1 MRKAHLPL
9 SVFIFIFISILLG
22 PVYAEDHVYA
32 VQIGAFKNEDN
43 AVSLVDT
50 LKVQGYNAY
59 LKKDPSSLQ
68 AKTPW
73 NVVYAG
79 PYSTQEDARK
89 ASADLSRNKF
99 IKTPLVITE
108 NSSPATEISPQ
119 PIILAQ
125 AGQQSDATPAAAAPT
140 VAPVVKA
147 EKKQGSQKDPK
158 TTPPP
163 QDNLIFQQDQS
174 IKPLPV
180 SPLLEEGIKQYKEEN
195 YEEAIDILTK
205 ARQQDKTASAPA
217 FFLGLAYKQTNDY
230 QKALEQFQDAVTL
243 KPAIK
248 EAVIELIDVLNQL
261 EQLDEAM
268 KWIAVAEKNNIVPAK
283 TAFLKGMILSK
294 KGQYAPAIAAF
305 EKSKQL
311 EKSYT
316 QAADFQIAIAYMSDR
331 KYAKAKE
338 RFQAAV
344 TQDPLSDLGTF
355 ARRYQDIV
363 EEQSFLQRPLR
374 VTLGI
379 TGQYDTNMLQEP
391 LTYPGLPDAGTE
403 QSLALNSS
411 LRLDYVPILPGR
423 WLFNAGYGAV
433 SRLHQKNST
442 RYDLLANTFNAA
454 PGYDFGRFA
463 LNLSGNYTFV
473 MKRGDY
479 DNNGGGYRR
488 YSENFSVGPLF
499 RFLANGNHIFELYT
513 GYASK
518 DYFKST
524 PVGNP
529 QDNMS
534 ACGLDSYLSWMWLF
548 QNGGLFNARVSF
560 NVDNADGIYWDN
572 RSYKVTL
579 NMIYPIW
586 KKINLQLGGEYN
598 LVPYRYENQYFNN
611 TVRLDQIS
619 TGIIGFNWYIN
630 RNITGLIQYTGI
642 RDNSNTYIY
651 DYSRSLWSAGVEL
664 RF

>member
-1 MRKAHLPL
+1 MRKAYPLL
-9 SVFIFIFISILLG
+9 SVLILILSSIFFG

-32 VQIGAFKNEDN
+32 VQIGAFKNEGN
-43 AVSLVDT
+43 AVRLVDN
-50 LKVQGYNAY
+50 LKGQGYNAY
-59 LKKDPSSLQ
+59 LKKEPSSLQ
-68 AKTPW
+68 TQNLW
-73 NVVYAG
+73 NTVYIGSYDSESGAMSEAG
-79 PYSTQEDARK
+79 ILK
-89 ASADLSRNKF
+89 KNK
-99 IKTPLVITE
+99 IIAGT
-108 NSSPATEISPQ
+108 
-119 PIILAQ
+119 PIIKALPDQ
-125 AGQQSDATPAAAAPT
+125 QQSLSKGKSVFFAQTGATKATDVPKTSIEKSAPAAGKPIKETPAELVPSTSGNKLSA
-140 VAPVVKA
+140 
-147 EKKQGSQKDPK
+147 
-158 TTPPP
+158 
-163 QDNLIFQQDQS
+163 
-174 IKPLPV
+174 
-180 SPLLEEGIKQYKEEN
+180 LLEEGIRQYKEEN
-195 YEEAIDILTK
+195 YEEAIDSLTK
-205 ARQQDKTASAPA
+205 VRQQDKTASTPA

-230 QKALEQFQDAVTL
+230 QKALEQFQDAATL

-261 EQLDEAM
+261 ERLDEAM
-268 KWIAVAEKNNIVPAK
+268 KWIDVAEKNNIVPAK
-283 TAFLKGMILSK
+283 TAFLKGMILAK

-305 EKSKQL
+305 EKSKQM

-316 QAADFQIAIAYMSDR
+316 QAADFQIAIAYMADR

-344 TQDPLSDLGTF
+344 TQDPLSDLASF

-433 SRLHQKNST
+433 SRLHEKNST

-473 MKRGDY
+473 LKRGDY

-488 YSENFSVGPLF
+488 YSENSSIGPLF
-499 RFLANGNHIFELYT
+499 RFLAKNNHIFELYT
-513 GYASK
+513 GYAVK
-518 DYFKST
+518 DYFKTT

-548 QNGGLFNARVSF
+548 QNGGLFNARFSF

-572 RSYKVTL
+572 RSYKLTA
-579 NMIYPIW
+579 NMIYPVW
-586 KKINLQLGGEYN
+586 KKINLQLGGEYT
-598 LVPYRYENQYFNN
+598 LAPYAYENQYFNN
-611 TVRLDQIS
+611 NVRLDQIF

-630 RNITGLIQYTGI
+630 RNITGLIQYTGT
-642 RDNSNTYIY
+642 RANSNIYIY

>member
-1 MRKAHLPL
+1 MRKAYLLL
-9 SVFIFIFISILLG
+9 SVFVFLFSSIFFS

-32 VQIGAFKNEDN
+32 AQIGAFENEGN
-43 AVSLVDT
+43 AVRLVDK
-50 LKVQGYNAY
+50 LKDQGYNAY
-59 LKKDPSSLQ
+59 LRKEPSSPQ
-68 AKTPW
+68 APTPR
-73 NVVYAG
+73 NMVYIGSYDSESGARREAG
-79 PYSTQEDARK
+79 ILKQ
-89 ASADLSRNKF
+89 NK
-99 IKTPLVITE
+99 VITGAPIIKALPDLQQ
-108 NSSPATEISPQ
+108 SLSAGK

-125 AGQQSDATPAAAAPT
+125 AGTPKSTDA
-140 VAPVVKA
+140 
-147 EKKQGSQKDPK
+147 PK
-158 TTPPP
+158 TTIETSAPAAGKPAKGIP
-163 QDNLIFQQDQS
+163 AEPVQS
-174 IKPLPV
+174 TAGGTP
-180 SPLLEEGIKQYKEEN
+180 SALLEEGIRQYKEEN

-217 FFLGLAYKQTNDY
+217 FFLGLAYKQTNDF
-230 QKALEQFQDAVTL
+230 QKALVQFRDATTL
-243 KPAIK
+243 KPPIK
-248 EAVIELIDVLNQL
+248 DAVVELIDVLNQL
-261 EQLDEAM
+261 DQLDEAV
-268 KWIAVAEKNNIVPAK
+268 KWIDVAEKNNIYPAK

-316 QAADFQIAIAYMSDR
+316 QAADFQIAIAYMADR

-344 TQDPLSDLGTF
+344 TQDPLSDLGSF

-374 VTLGI
+374 VTIGI

-433 SRLHQKNST
+433 SRLHEKNST
-442 RYDLLANTFNAA
+442 RYDLIANTFNAA

-473 MKRGDY
+473 LKRGDY

-488 YSENFSVGPLF
+488 YSENSSVGPLF
-499 RFLANGNHIFELYT
+499 RFLAKNNHIFELYT
-513 GYASK
+513 GYAVK
-518 DYFKST
+518 DYFKTT

-548 QNGGLFNARVSF
+548 QNGGLFNARFSF

-572 RSYKVTL
+572 RSYKVTA
-579 NMIYPIW
+579 NMIYPVW
-586 KKINLQLGGEYN
+586 KKINLQLGGEYT
-598 LVPYRYENQYFNN
+598 LAPYAYENQYFNN
-611 TVRLDQIS
+611 TVRLDQIF

-630 RNITGLIQYTGI
+630 KNITGLIQYTGT
-642 RDNSNTYIY
+642 RANSNIYIY